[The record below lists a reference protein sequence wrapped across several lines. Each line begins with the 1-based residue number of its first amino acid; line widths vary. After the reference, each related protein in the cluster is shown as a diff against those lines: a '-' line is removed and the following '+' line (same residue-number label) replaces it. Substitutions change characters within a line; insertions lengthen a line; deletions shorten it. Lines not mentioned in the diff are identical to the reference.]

1 MEEVTKDLSLGEWE
15 LYEGKEKNYAV
26 IYINGTYTSYSN
38 FILL

>member
-1 MEEVTKDLSLGEWE
+1 MEEVTKDLMVGGRE

-26 IYINGTYTSYSN
+26 IYTNGTYTSYSN